1 MKTALDRF
9 DGPKEREKPSLEA
22 IGCYLIWLSLPVF
35 LSLSRTGL
43 AWL

>member
-1 MKTALDRF
+1 MKTALDNL
-9 DGPKEREKPSLEA
+9 DGPKEREKPSQEA

-35 LSLSRTGL
+35 LYLSRRGL